1 MIQGKLLDVKEV
13 SALCH
18 ISKAQVY
25 RLIHSDPTFPVIK
38 ISNKFLFDQ
47 SEVQQWIEHRKTV
60 TLRGVMND

>member
-1 MIQGKLLDVKEV
+1 MIQTYLLDVKEV

-38 ISNKFLFDQ
+38 ISNKFLFD
-47 SEVQQWIEHRKTV
+47 EAEIKRWIEHRKTV
-60 TLRGVMND
+60 TLRGVQND